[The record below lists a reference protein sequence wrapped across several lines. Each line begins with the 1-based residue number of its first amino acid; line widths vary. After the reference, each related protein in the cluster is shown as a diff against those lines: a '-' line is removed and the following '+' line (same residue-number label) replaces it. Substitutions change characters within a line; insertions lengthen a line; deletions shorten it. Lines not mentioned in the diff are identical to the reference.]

1 MVGGRTRP
9 TRGIHA
15 MNAIVRNLTRNTVI
29 ASRATVAESVLTRAR
44 GLIGRRALTRGEGLV
59 LDPCSGIHTFFMRM
73 PLDVVFVNRHNQVVC
88 SVSGLPAWAM
98 LPWVRAATRV
108 IEVPVGTVHES
119 RTAVGDLLSIE
130 ADGTAVASG
139 TARVSSEAA

>member
-1 MVGGRTRP
+1 
-9 TRGIHA
+9 

-29 ASRATVAESVLTRAR
+29 AGRATIAESVLARAR

-59 LDPCSGIHTFFMRM
+59 LSPCGGIHTFFMRM
-73 PLDVVFVNRHNQVVC
+73 PLDVVFLNRHNQVIC
-88 SVSGLPAWAM
+88 SVSGLPTWAM
-98 LPWVRAATRV
+98 LPWVRAATCV

-130 ADGTAVASG
+130 TDGTVVVPG
-139 TARVSSEAA
+139 TARLSSEAA